1 MRKNAEIHRKSN
13 EKHSSRPQT
22 FGEMCKQTQLTIKHV
37 EGKWTA
43 FKLKKTREVHKN
55 YHKSRENY
63 AGT

>member
-22 FGEMCKQTQLTIKHV
+22 FGEMCKQTQLTIKYV

-43 FKLKKTREVHKN
+43 FKFEKKTRKVHTQN
-55 YHKSRENY
+55 HHKSC
-63 AGT
+63 

>member
-43 FKLKKTREVHKN
+43 FKLKKN
-55 YHKSRENY
+55 S
-63 AGT
+63 